1 VLRCTLGED
10 SQLRSGALELASS
23 PPRSP
28 KQRKRWPHALLSV
41 MPRRADN
48 KPASKSRLDRERD
61 RAVAPQGGGQKP
73 KAQPRVM
80 YRRSQL
86 VLMSSHFGEGMS
98 L

>member
-1 VLRCTLGED
+1 MRAGHRLG
-10 SQLRSGALELASS
+10 GAL
-23 PPRSP
+23 PRSVARLGP
-28 KQRKRWPHALLSV
+28 VGVARPTPPMDPQRPNDLYKFGGGPMYGVPHGGMAMRPPMV
-41 MPRRADN
+41 Q
-48 KPASKSRLDRERD
+48 
-61 RAVAPQGGGQKP
+61 APQGGGQKP